1 MMKTNKNHMTFRFA
15 ALLLLLSLLA
25 SVFCFTL
32 PAVAAPDEE
41 TEETSG
47 EETEAET
54 EYPYMHDLEYLT
66 DWEGGDLIVRVEW
79 ETEEPIVIFVSPD
92 YEEFNP
98 REEKEGTQVSRSG
111 KALYYL
117 ISDAAEGKWMIRHD
131 DLSNKT
137 IKVMVTGSDEMFA
150 VENLT
155 ARADG
160 DRCRFSF
167 DLIADED
174 FSFTYEIYLGT
185 DVGGIGT
192 LIGEAS
198 AYTNTTVENYFD
210 LDAFG
215 TYDRYVLYVRAYYY
229 NGTVDIWD
237 DAYSAPFSYQNGSQ
251 PRTDTNGLLLEIH
264 PDSCAAIFRWE
275 PESRYSY
282 LPAFFAKT
290 VREEGKPASYAD
302 EADYFEEITDT
313 DVTSF
318 RYSYGT
324 AEAIRAEFSE
334 RGYYDSGYSV
344 PISAEVDLTSLPK
357 IVFEERDTTNR
368 RTVSFTPEGFPDR
381 TLLTVSDGTGT
392 TTVFPENG
400 TTVEVEIPEGETT
413 VSVRFAV
420 EEGIEVV
427 YEKTIFRDTIPPL
440 IYMAEDYSD
449 VTTEN
454 ETYIITGTVTDAV
467 TFTIGGTTVTPA
479 ADGKFSFEAKLSEG
493 RNVLDAVAS
502 DVLGNSALYTVV
514 ITRLGGSPVIED
526 IVDDALGNPPRTLT
540 AMLNGAAGVGKYAV
554 GIASLTIALI
564 LGILFTVS
572 AAQEKKGKKTD
583 ICLILHRILAVP
595 GVVGLGT
602 AAYQFIQWRRFN
614 AFNTEVG
621 FVDIVNSSVERAY
634 GLLRTEQTYK
644 KAFLI
649 CAIATAAILALIALV
664 MFVIRPLLKKRSG
677 AGSGDENPGTTEQ

>member
-1 MMKTNKNHMTFRFA
+1 MKTNMNKTTFRIA
-15 ALLLLLSLLA
+15 SLLLLLLAVLA
-25 SVFCFTL
+25 SLFCLAL
-32 PAVAAPDEE
+32 PSVAVPDEE
-41 TEETSG
+41 TEETSD

-54 EYPYMHDLEYLT
+54 EYPYMRELEYLT
-66 DWEGGDLIVRVEW
+66 DWEGGDMIVRVEW

-117 ISDAAEGKWMIRHD
+117 ISDAAEGRWMIRHD
-131 DLSNKT
+131 DLTNKT

-215 TYDRYVLYVRAYYY
+215 TFDRYVLYVRAYYY
-229 NGTVDIWD
+229 NGEVDIWD

-251 PRTDTNGLLLEIH
+251 ARTDTEGLVLEIH

-275 PESRYSY
+275 PEYRYSY

-334 RGYYDSGYSV
+334 KGYYDSFYSV
-344 PISAEVDLTSLPK
+344 PASAEVDLTNLPK
-357 IVFEERDTTNR
+357 IVFEEKEATNR
-368 RTVSFTPEGFPDR
+368 KTFTFMPDGFPDR
-381 TLLTVSDGTGT
+381 TLLTVSNGEGT
-392 TTVFPENG
+392 TTVFSENG
-400 TTVEVEIPEGETT
+400 TAVEVEIPEGETT
-413 VSVRFAV
+413 VSVRFTIG
-420 EEGIEVV
+420 EGIEVV
-427 YEKTIFRDTIPPL
+427 YEKTVVRDTIPPL

-449 VTTEN
+449 VRTEN
-454 ETYIITGTVTDAV
+454 ETYIITGTVTGAAA
-467 TFTIGGTTVTPA
+467 FTIGGKTVTPA
-479 ADGKFSFEAKLSEG
+479 ADGKFSFEAKLTEG
-493 RNVLDAVAS
+493 RNVLDAIAS
-502 DVLGNSALYTVV
+502 DTLGNSALYTVI
-514 ITRLGGSPVIED
+514 ITRLGGSSVIGD
-526 IVDDALGNPPRTLT
+526 VADSTFGNPPRTLT
-540 AMLNGAAGVGKYAV
+540 AMLNGATGIGKYAV
-554 GIASLTIALI
+554 GISSLAISMI

-572 AAQEKKGKKTD
+572 AAKEKKAKRPISSLFCTVSSPYSALSD
-583 ICLILHRILAVP
+583 SVPRRI
-595 GVVGLGT
+595 
-602 AAYQFIQWRRFN
+602 
-614 AFNTEVG
+614 
-621 FVDIVNSSVERAY
+621 SS
-634 GLLRTEQTYK
+634 
-644 KAFLI
+644 F
-649 CAIATAAILALIALV
+649 
-664 MFVIRPLLKKRSG
+664 SG
-677 AGSGDENPGTTEQ
+677 AGSTRSIRRSVSLISSTPRQSALTSCSIPNRPIRRRS